1 MSAPAD
7 VRTATLDAAAHLLAT
22 EGPRG
27 FTVRGVAAA
36 AGGSTIAVYHYFT
49 DKQGLIDA
57 VYVEGHRR
65 LRSAQEAQRFSDD
78 PERDVR
84 AACLAYR
91 EIALAY
97 PDYFLVMFG
106 HGLDRFTTDVRAT
119 GRDNYGGFIEVMRRW
134 DAHARLRVDPE
145 SAAYTMWAA
154 GHGMVMLELTDNG
167 PHEDRSAQYDTL
179 IDTLM
184 RGLTVPG

>member
-1 MSAPAD
+1 MARRRGTSDAKAWKDIWGRGQGIGAVDAVVPARDLLAQLSAEY
-7 VRTATLDAAAHLLAT
+7 AAAHLLAT

-36 AGGSTIAVYHYFT
+36 AGSSTIAAYHYFR

-65 LRSAQEAQRFSDD
+65 LRSAQDAQRFSDD

-84 AACLAYR
+84 TACLAYR
-91 EIALAY
+91 EIA
-97 PDYFLVMFG
+97 
-106 HGLDRFTTDVRAT
+106 
-119 GRDNYGGFIEVMRRW
+119 VMRRW
-134 DAHARLRVDPE
+134 VPRAPLRVDPE
-145 SAAYTMWAA
+145 SAAYTIWAA
-154 GHGMVMLELTDNG
+154 GHGMVMLGLTGNG
-167 PHEDRSAQYDTL
+167 PHEDRSARYDTL

-184 RGLTVPG
+184 RGLTV